1 MHQGAR
7 QSGEGSDV
15 VEDGFG
21 AERALDAS
29 AAERVER
36 EPGRGHE
43 THLEALPALCLAAG
57 FATAE
62 ARRDLAG
69 LPRLTVARMAAA
81 PAPA

>member
-1 MHQGAR
+1 MLRRLVAEAPGWLAPGGALLL
-7 QSGEGSDV
+7 EM
-15 VEDGFG
+15 
-21 AERALDAS
+21 
-29 AAERVER
+29 
-36 EPGRGHE
+36 HE